1 MNVSCEEGTGRG
13 LSNFTKTILIP
24 SMEFTCNGTIAGW
37 TVSGKAGQGTE
48 PPKLQIWRRNIATDV
63 DSEDYY
69 HKQGS
74 AIPIDPEAD
83 GVECEEILT
92 CNNTF
97 QCRLNETYQIAVQSE
112 TDIVGIELPPLLNQ
126 SFELFFTSDSNIS
139 RYMFIWHQEDMMV
152 TNASLRVGSQDAI
165 EEDKVLLYLN
175 VSTGKQQ

>member
-1 MNVSCEEGTGRG
+1 
-13 LSNFTKTILIP
+13 
-24 SMEFTCNGTIAGW
+24 MEFTCNGTIVGW
-37 TVSGKAGQGTE
+37 IVSGMAGQGTE
-48 PPKLQIWRRNIATDV
+48 PPKLQIWRRNIATDG

-69 HKQGS
+69 HKRGS

-97 QCRLNETYQIAVQSE
+97 QCRLNETYQITVQSE

-139 RYMFIWHQEDMMV
+139 QYMYIWHQEDMMV